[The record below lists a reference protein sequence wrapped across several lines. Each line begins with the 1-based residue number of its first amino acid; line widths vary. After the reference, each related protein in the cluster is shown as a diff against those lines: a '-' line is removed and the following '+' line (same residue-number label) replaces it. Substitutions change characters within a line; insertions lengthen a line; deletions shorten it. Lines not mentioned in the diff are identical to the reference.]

1 MCEVAFVIL
10 HYETVDDTKE
20 CVDSLV
26 KYFDGDRVQA
36 VIVDN
41 GSVNGKL
48 KPLESIYSAYKQIHF
63 IYSERNLG
71 FANGNNLGFVYAKK
85 QLGAKIIILANNDLV
100 FRQESFANELIRLSK
115 SEKFDVAGP
124 RIMSLVDGKNQNPA
138 GRIYHNIGD
147 VNKRILKFRTLRVLS
162 YLNLDLVFRK
172 LYGGA
177 DGEYTYD
184 PNEDFQLHGACMFF
198 ANKYVRNY
206 DGLYDG
212 TFMYGEESIL
222 KYITE
227 RDNLKMCYFDS
238 LEVFHK
244 ASSSTEKMWG
254 NGSKKRRF
262 FYSWNIKSCILL
274 KKLMEK
280 K

>member
-48 KPLESIYSAYKQIHF
+48 KPLEDTYGVYEQIHF

-85 QLGAKIIILANNDLV
+85 QLGAKIIVLANNDLV
-100 FRQESFANELIRLSK
+100 FRQENFVDELVKLSE

-124 RIMSLVDGKNQNPA
+124 RIMSLVDGKNQNPVD
-138 GRIYHNIGD
+138 RIYHNIGD
-147 VNKRILKFRTLRVLS
+147 VNKRILKFRVLRALS
-162 YLNLDLVFRK
+162 YFNLDPIFK
-172 LYGGA
+172 KIYGGGV
-177 DGEYTYD
+177 GEYIYNPD
-184 PNEDFQLHGACMFF
+184 EDFQLHGACMFF
-198 ANKYVRNY
+198 AGNYVRNY

-244 ASSSTEKMWG
+244 EGSSTEKMWG

-274 KKLMEK
+274 KKLMENK
-280 K
+280 